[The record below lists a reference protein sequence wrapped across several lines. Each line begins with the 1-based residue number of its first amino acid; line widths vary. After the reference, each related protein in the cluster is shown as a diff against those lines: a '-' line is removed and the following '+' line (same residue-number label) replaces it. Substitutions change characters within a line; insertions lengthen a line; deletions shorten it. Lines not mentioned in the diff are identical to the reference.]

1 MTKYQRITFVIPC
14 RNNLRFL
21 QQAVSSIEE
30 HYADGH
36 DIVIMDDASTDDSW
50 EWIENYGS
58 DKNHI
63 LTYRNGGPDRV
74 GHTVLYD
81 IGIQLAKTPIVSIL
95 HSDMII
101 TPNYVGNM
109 LKHLKPMSV
118 VSATRIEPPL
128 HPPGP
133 EKYVKNFGMDVD
145 EFTDSKSDFLKF
157 VYEAEYVNEGK
168 VTNGIFAPWMLY
180 KEDFTSIGGHDKLF
194 APMELEDSDI
204 FNRFHLKGYQLIQSR
219 DAFVYHMTCR
229 GSRFKDGIVIEKEI
243 PLPDGT
249 IWYKPK
255 DSEEYTLLRENKF
268 REWWRKWHIDVLHD
282 DNMMPIVPKR
292 YQTAFVVKNC
302 NLMLLKVLEPWCDR
316 IYVDEVFK
324 VGRAWDY
331 VEMEGE
337 NTLYDLSKRVMII
350 DNQNPYDYDD
360 VIVEFDGSKLT
371 NELFNEFIKKLPFII
386 EETNEL
392 GQFNLGIFDISIV
405 SLTPI
410 DMIQP
415 HFKNVF

>member
-1 MTKYQRITFVIPC
+1 MTNYQRVTFIIPC

-30 HYADGH
+30 HYGDGH

-50 EWIENYGS
+50 EWIEKYGS

-63 LTYRNGGPDRV
+63 LTYRNGGKDRV

-81 IGIQLAKTPIVSIL
+81 IGIQLARTPIVSIL
-95 HSDMII
+95 HSDMIV

-145 EFTDSKSDFLKF
+145 EFTDAKSDFLKF
-157 VYEAEYVNEGK
+157 VYQAEYLNEGK

-180 KEDFTSIGGHDKLF
+180 KEDFVSIGGHDKLF

-204 FNRFHLKGYQLIQSR
+204 FNRFHLNGYQLIQSR

-229 GSRFKDGIVIEKEI
+229 GSRFKDGIEIEKEI

-249 IWYKPK
+249 IWFKPK
-255 DSEEYTLLRENKF
+255 DSEEYLQLRATKF
-268 REWWRKWHIDVLHD
+268 KEWWRKWHTDVLHD
-282 DNMMPIVPKR
+282 ENMMPIVPKR
-292 YQTAFVVKNC
+292 YNTGFVVKNC
-302 NLMLLKVLEPWCDR
+302 TSQLISILEPWCDT
-316 IYVDEVFK
+316 IYVDCEYGAYVALESK
-324 VGRAWDY
+324 QSDY
-331 VEMEGE
+331 DI
-337 NTLYDLSKRVMII
+337 TDRVKPI
-350 DNQNPYDYDD
+350 DNEKNNDI
-360 VIVEFDGSKLT
+360 VISFDASKVT
-371 NELFNEFIKKLPFII
+371 NEHFNEFIKKLPFII
-386 EETNEL
+386 EETDSI
-392 GQFNLGIFDISIV
+392 GTFNWDIFEINIV
-405 SLTPI
+405 SLKTI